1 MNGRRLPKR
10 DVDRSD
16 NQPKRAGP
24 IIAQAAPRAT
34 TCPHAWFASPDFA
47 RRPTCS
53 GSKMKR
59 MNHLKLVANQN
70 ALVQRYQAG
79 VSEKLLDDAWEG
91 FIVAS
96 HSVPMFV

>member
-1 MNGRRLPKR
+1 
-10 DVDRSD
+10 
-16 NQPKRAGP
+16 
-24 IIAQAAPRAT
+24 
-34 TCPHAWFASPDFA
+34 
-47 RRPTCS
+47 
-53 GSKMKR
+53 

-96 HSVPMFV
+96 HSFSMLVYLHWGCHSGVMYIDRGDSYPWRAVL

>member
-1 MNGRRLPKR
+1 
-10 DVDRSD
+10 
-16 NQPKRAGP
+16 
-24 IIAQAAPRAT
+24 
-34 TCPHAWFASPDFA
+34 
-47 RRPTCS
+47 
-53 GSKMKR
+53 

-96 HSVPMFV
+96 RSLPMLVYLNGGCHSGVMYIDRGHSYPWRAVL